1 MERKWLTFAVLAAGL
16 VVVSLLVGLT
26 ADGGSTGPPLQ
37 LQRSTAADG
46 RPELLITVAED
57 VNRESNARGPV
68 VDLKCRDARGGVV
81 IEAQHEWPLLSDGSP
96 PLPHV
101 HQPASQIELARSTAA
116 RSPGPRSSSRAG
128 WASASSR
135 G

>member
-1 MERKWLTFAVLAAGL
+1 MERKWLTVAVLAAGL

-26 ADGGSTGPPLQ
+26 ADGGSSGPPLQ
-37 LQRSTAADG
+37 LERATAVDG

-101 HQPASQIELARSTAA
+101 HQPASQIESGKIDRCEITGTKVELTGRLGI
-116 RSPGPRSSSRAG
+116 R
-128 WASASSR
+128 
-135 G
+135 